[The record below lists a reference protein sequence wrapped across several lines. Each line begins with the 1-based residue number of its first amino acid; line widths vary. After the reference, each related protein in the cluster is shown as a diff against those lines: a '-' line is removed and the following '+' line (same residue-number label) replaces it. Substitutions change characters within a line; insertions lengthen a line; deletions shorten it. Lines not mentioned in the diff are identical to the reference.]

1 MDCSRCSGISYTI
14 CRRCN
19 WQFTCIIGQSNSLAQ
34 SAKRVAFGTAI
45 DTGMK
50 KVTSSV
56 TKYIES
62 KMPGNYSSYAGQ
74 QYKKNPG
81 ITQQQIRQSMSRSV
95 RWGTGISNCFNF
107 IANAVRSAL
116 PW

>member
-1 MDCSRCSGISYTI
+1 
-14 CRRCN
+14 
-19 WQFTCIIGQSNSLAQ
+19 
-34 SAKRVAFGTAI
+34 
-45 DTGMK
+45 
-50 KVTSSV
+50 
-56 TKYIES
+56 
-62 KMPGNYSSYAGQ
+62 MPGNYSSYAGQ